1 MNYCRSLNLT
11 SLNTCGLYNIR
22 DLLDSIGQAPYN
34 SPSVFNFYKSD
45 YQPMGDIIDKNL
57 VAPEFEIF
65 TDVTSVQLPNVLWW
79 LIYEG
84 IKRNSADTGL
94 GNKWYS
100 QGVLDLSDQ
109 ISLLQDDVDDL
120 IDNLDLLITAGRLTD
135 QNRICLLYTSDAADE

>member
-1 MNYCRSLNLT
+1 
-11 SLNTCGLYNIR
+11 
-22 DLLDSIGQAPYN
+22 
-34 SPSVFNFYKSD
+34 
-45 YQPMGDIIDKNL
+45 MGDIIDKNL

-84 IKRNSADTGL
+84 IRRNSEDTGL

-109 ISLLQDDVDDL
+109 ISLLQNDVDDL

-135 QNRICLLYTSDAADE
+135 QNRAIIKNYLNNSSGNAEQKVKDALYLFCILPEFNSLY